1 MATAL
6 QLIYSVDRRVQ
17 PFYVPDSLFDLLSD
31 RPVQKF
37 DALYFSCVHWVFFK
51 KPMGTQLVLIKPLQ
65 LMNNHAHYYLITI
78 THISWSCCV
87 FLFAVKKSNVRDK
100 QFGDTRV
107 YIKGWLSQ
115 EELRSVM
122 PGVLNELILKNSSVW
137 GYIELKI
144 RG

>member
-1 MATAL
+1 
-6 QLIYSVDRRVQ
+6 
-17 PFYVPDSLFDLLSD
+17 
-31 RPVQKF
+31 
-37 DALYFSCVHWVFFK
+37 
-51 KPMGTQLVLIKPLQ
+51 MGTQLVLIKPLQ

-100 QFGDTRV
+100 KFGDTRV

-122 PGVLNELILKNSSVW
+122 PGVLNELILKNSSV
-137 GYIELKI
+137 
-144 RG
+144 